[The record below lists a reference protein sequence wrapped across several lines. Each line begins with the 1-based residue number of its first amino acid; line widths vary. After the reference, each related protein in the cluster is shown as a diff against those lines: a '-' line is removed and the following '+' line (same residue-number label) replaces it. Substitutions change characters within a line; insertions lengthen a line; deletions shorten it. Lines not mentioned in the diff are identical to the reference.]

1 MKRTVA
7 MILAAALLTT
17 IALGGRAVT
26 IKGSDTMVILGQR
39 WAEVYMKT
47 HPGTTI
53 QITGGGSGTGI
64 AQLIDGATDI
74 AQASRPMKDLE
85 KQQLKATRGVEAIEI
100 RTALDGLVIYVHEKN
115 PVVKLTLAQLKA
127 IYEADI
133 TNWSDVGGPNAQIVL
148 YSRENNSG
156 TYTYF
161 KERVLKGEDFAAQCQ
176 MLPGT
181 AAIID
186 ATAKDPN
193 GIGFGGI
200 GYAKGVKVLSIAA
213 DEKSEY
219 SEPTETNLASMKY
232 PLARYLYWY
241 CAGEPSGD
249 IRKLVRWILSDEG
262 QKVVAEVGYYPLP
275 KNTASREK
283 TGK

>member
-7 MILAAALLTT
+7 MILAIALLTPL
-17 IALGGRAVT
+17 ALGVRAVT
-26 IKGSDTMVILGQR
+26 IKGSDTMVILSQR

-47 HPGTTI
+47 HPGATI
-53 QITGGGSGTGI
+53 QVTGGGSGAGI

-74 AQASRPMKDLE
+74 AQASRPMKDME
-85 KQQLKATRGVEAIEI
+85 KQQLKATRGVAAVEI
-100 RTALDGLVIYVHEKN
+100 PTAMDGLVIYVHEKN

-127 IYEADI
+127 MYQAAI
-133 TNWSDVGGPNAQIVL
+133 TNWKDVGGPNAEIVL

-161 KERVLKGEDFAAQCQ
+161 KERVLEGEDFSPQCL
-176 MLPGT
+176 MPPGT

-213 DEKSEY
+213 DGKSEY
-219 SEPTETNLASMKY
+219 REPTEANIASMKY

-241 CAGEPSGD
+241 SAGEPVGD
-249 IRKLVRWILSDEG
+249 VKKLVNWILSDEG
-262 QKVVAEVGYYPLP
+262 QTVVAEVGYFPLP
-275 KNTASREK
+275 KKATTLQKKDN
-283 TGK
+283 

>member
-1 MKRTVA
+1 
-7 MILAAALLTT
+7 MILAVALLTAF
-17 IALGGRAVT
+17 ALGGRTVT

-39 WAEVYMKT
+39 WAEIYMKT
-47 HPGTTI
+47 HPGATI
-53 QITGGGSGTGI
+53 QVTGGGSGTGI

-74 AQASRPMKDLE
+74 AQSSRPMKDPE
-85 KQQLKATRGVEAIEI
+85 KQQLKATRGVAAIEI
-100 RTALDGLVIYVHEKN
+100 PTALDGLVIYVHENN

-127 IYEADI
+127 MYQADI
-133 TNWSDVGGPNAQIVL
+133 INWKDVGGPNAEIVL

-161 KERVLKGEDFAAQCQ
+161 KERVLNGEDFAAQCQ

-186 ATAKDPN
+186 ETAKDPN

-219 SEPTETNLASMKY
+219 SEPTAANIASTKY

-249 IRKLVRWILSDEG
+249 TRKLVKWILSDDG

-275 KNTASREK
+275 KKTASQEK